1 MVKTDF
7 ETSGLGGTTV
17 KMCREVAGDLHDVL
31 VVECTCEIRVNKD
44 ILALKSVRS
53 EWISFIHPVRTRAGP
68 QRARGKTG
76 AGTQLRQARSRGNLR
91 SWLPTQHHL
100 AQLHARIRC
109 DSRGK
114 KQPTLHPKT
123 TKDDLVSAIHAV
135 SMSKLSA
142 PTVPGVNAQR
152 TRQDPNISSMILST
166 TCECHV
172 LSVSG

>member
-1 MVKTDF
+1 MPPRRPKMHPRRPKIASRWPKTAQEAPKRPPRQPKRPPRAPPGARF
-7 ETSGLGGTTV
+7 F
-17 KMCREVAGDLHDVL
+17 
-31 VVECTCEIRVNKD
+31 
-44 ILALKSVRS
+44 
-53 EWISFIHPVRTRAGP
+53 SFTPL
-68 QRARGKTG
+68 ARGRAHRGREGKAG
-76 AGTQLRQARSRGNLR
+76 ACAQLRQARSRGNLR